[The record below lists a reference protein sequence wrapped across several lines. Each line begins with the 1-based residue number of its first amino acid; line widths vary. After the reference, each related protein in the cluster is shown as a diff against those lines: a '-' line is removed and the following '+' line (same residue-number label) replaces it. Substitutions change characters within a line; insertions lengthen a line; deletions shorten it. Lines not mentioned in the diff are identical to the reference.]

1 MTEGAKYL
9 GMQGQK
15 PLLLLIALFQL
26 GTEMDVNGRGRL
38 ARMKPTRLLAVFA
51 AALAVAGCSAVPPA
65 PPAQSLRGQ
74 KLEVAAVWSGVEQ
87 QHFELV
93 LSAFTRQTGASVTY
107 TSAGYSVPAFLADRL
122 ARGRPPD
129 VAFLPQPG
137 LLRRYA
143 AEHLIVPL
151 DGVAGSVAASNYSP
165 AWRRLGSAG
174 GRLYGIWFKAADK
187 SLIWYNEDV
196 FEREGVAPPTDVD
209 GLVRLAHR
217 LARSGVPAFSVGGQ
231 DGWTLA
237 DWFSNLYLRL
247 AGSVR
252 YDRLAAHEIR
262 WTDPSVIA
270 TLRLLAR
277 VLDPHFIAG
286 GPRAAVLT
294 SYPESVQQAFAA
306 PPAAAM
312 VFEGDFVAG
321 IIRAVTPAV
330 PGVNADVF
338 PFPALGPPGPAVVAG
353 GDAAVLMR
361 RSAAGEALIRY
372 LASPQAA
379 AIWAAAGGFVSPN
392 VNVGLAV
399 YPDAISR
406 FIAAS
411 LLQAGDNFRFSLSD
425 LTPAGFGGTEG
436 QGMRKSLQQFLVNR
450 DVSAT
455 ARRLEQAAGKAYPP

>member
-1 MTEGAKYL
+1 MTPA
-9 GMQGQK
+9 
-15 PLLLLIALFQL
+15 
-26 GTEMDVNGRGRL
+26 
-38 ARMKPTRLLAVFA
+38 RLLTVLA
-51 AALAVAGCSAVPPA
+51 AALAMAGCSAGPPA
-65 PPAQSLRGQ
+65 PPPQSLRGQ

-93 LSAFTRQTGASVTY
+93 LRAFTRQTGASVTY
-107 TSAGYSVPAFLADRL
+107 TPAGYSVPAFLAARL

-137 LLRRYA
+137 LVRRYA

-151 DGVAGSVAASNYSP
+151 DSVVGSAAASNYSP
-165 AWRRLGSAG
+165 AWRQLGSVG
-174 GRLYGIWFKAADK
+174 GRLYGVWFKAANK
-187 SLIWYNEDV
+187 SLIWYNEAV
-196 FEREGVAPPTDVD
+196 FEREGAAPPAGVD
-209 GLVRLAHR
+209 GLIRLAHR
-217 LARSGVPAFSVGGQ
+217 LARSGMPAFSVGGQ

-247 AGSVR
+247 AGPAQ
-252 YDRLAAHEIR
+252 YDLLAAHKTA
-262 WTDPSVIA
+262 WTDSSVVA

-277 VLDPHFIAG
+277 VLDPPVIAG

-294 SYPESVQQAFAA
+294 SYPESVQEAFAT

-321 IIRAVTPAV
+321 IISGVTSAVL
-330 PGVNADVF
+330 GVDADVF
-338 PFPALGPPGPAVVAG
+338 PFPALGQPGPTVIAG

-361 RSAAGEALIRY
+361 RSAAGDAFIRF

-379 AIWAAAGGFVSPN
+379 AIWAAVGGFVSPN
-392 VNVGLAV
+392 INVGLSV

-406 FIAAS
+406 SIAAS

-436 QGMRKSLQQFLVNR
+436 QGMRRSLQQFLVSR

-455 ARRLEQAAGKAYPP
+455 AAQLEQAAGKAYPP

>member
-1 MTEGAKYL
+1 
-9 GMQGQK
+9 
-15 PLLLLIALFQL
+15 
-26 GTEMDVNGRGRL
+26 MDVNGRGRL
-38 ARMKPTRLLAVFA
+38 ARMTPTRLLTVFA
-51 AALAVAGCSAVPPA
+51 AALAVAGCSASPAA

-74 KLEVAAVWSGVEQ
+74 QLEVAAVWSGVEQ
-87 QHFELV
+87 QHFGLV
-93 LSAFTRQTGASVTY
+93 LDAFTRRTGASVTY
-107 TSAGYSVPAFLADRL
+107 TPAGYSVPAFLAARL

-137 LLRRYA
+137 LLRQYA

-151 DGVAGSVAASNYSP
+151 DGDTVSAVASNYSP

-174 GRLYGIWFKAADK
+174 GRLYGVWFKAAEK
-187 SLIWYNEDV
+187 SLIWYNEGV

-237 DWFSNLYLRL
+237 DWFSNLCLRL
-247 AGSVR
+247 AGPVQ
-252 YDRLAAHEIR
+252 YDRLAAHQIR

-277 VLDPHFIAG
+277 VLDPHVIAG

-294 SYPESVQQAFAA
+294 SYPESVQQAFAI

-312 VFEGDFVAG
+312 VFEGDFVSG

-330 PGVNADVF
+330 PGVDADVF
-338 PFPALGPPGPAVVAG
+338 PFPALGPPSPAVVAG

-361 RSAAGEALIRY
+361 RSAAGDALISY

-411 LLQAGDNFRFSLSD
+411 LLQAGDSFRFSLSD
-425 LTPAGFGGTEG
+425 LTPADFGGMEG
-436 QGMRKSLQQFLVNR
+436 QGMRKSLQQFLVSR
-450 DVSAT
+450 DAGVT
-455 ARRLEQAAGKAYPP
+455 AGQLEQAAGKAYPP

>member
-1 MTEGAKYL
+1 
-9 GMQGQK
+9 
-15 PLLLLIALFQL
+15 LFQL
-26 GTEMDVNGRGRL
+26 GIAMDVNRRGRL
-38 ARMKPTRLLAVFA
+38 ARMTPTRLLTVFA
-51 AALAVAGCSAVPPA
+51 AALVVAGCSAGPAA

-93 LSAFTRQTGASVTY
+93 LHAFTRQTGASVTY
-107 TSAGYSVPAFLADRL
+107 TPTGYSVPAFLAARL

-151 DGVAGSVAASNYSP
+151 DGVAGSAVASNFSP
-165 AWRRLGSAG
+165 AWRQLGSAG
-174 GRLYGIWFKAADK
+174 GRIYGVWFKAANK
-187 SLIWYNEDV
+187 SLIWYNEGV
-196 FEREGVAPPTDVD
+196 FEREGVVPPTDVD
-209 GLVRLAHR
+209 RLVRLAHR

-247 AGSVR
+247 AGPVR
-252 YDRLAAHEIR
+252 YDRLAAHQIR
-262 WTDPSVIA
+262 WTDPSVVA
-270 TLRLLAR
+270 TLRLLAQ
-277 VLDPHFIAG
+277 VLDPHVIAD
-286 GPRAAVLT
+286 GPQAAVLT
-294 SYPESVQQAFAA
+294 SYPESVQQAFAI

-330 PGVNADVF
+330 PGVDVDVF
-338 PFPALGPPGPAVVAG
+338 PFPALGPPSPAVVAG

-361 RSAAGEALIRY
+361 RSAAGDALISY

-411 LLQAGDNFRFSLSD
+411 LLQAGDSFRFSLSD
-425 LTPAGFGGTEG
+425 LTPADFGGMEG
-436 QGMRKSLQQFLVNR
+436 QGMRKSLQQFLVSR
-450 DVSAT
+450 DAGAT
-455 ARRLEQAAGKAYPP
+455 AGQLERAAGKAYPP